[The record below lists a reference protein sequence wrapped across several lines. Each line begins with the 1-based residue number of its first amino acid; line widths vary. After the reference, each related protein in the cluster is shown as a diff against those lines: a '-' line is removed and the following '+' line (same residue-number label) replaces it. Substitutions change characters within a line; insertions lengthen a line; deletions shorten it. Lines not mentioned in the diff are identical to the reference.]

1 MEDHTDQKR
10 HEVTVINASA
20 AEIYERG
27 KVDIN
32 FFASLAIPEICVYPL
47 PNFYLAC
54 FQLLVSRRNVDY
66 GKLLRFALGLPRG
79 HAKTTFI
86 KVLIAWL
93 IVYDKA
99 KFILIVCSDS
109 PLAELLLADI
119 HDILLSDNIT
129 AVYGDWAAGLSI
141 DSADTKKSQYHG
153 RPVSMVARGWKSG
166 IRGINLRHQRPDIIF
181 IDDAQ
186 TKANAE
192 SLTDSTTLLS
202 TLVGTIFKAIAPY
215 GDRLIIYVGNM
226 YNDTCVLNKLKKNP
240 GWISM
245 ITGAILADGKP
256 LWPELFSLEDLME
269 SYYHDEALGM
279 SHVWFAE
286 VMNDPVGG
294 ATSIFPNPL
303 PDSPIQEYELELAD
317 GAFITID
324 PAGFRKTSDDN
335 VIVVHL
341 KYGEKGV
348 IVESKQGI
356 LDPEQLILAAITLAV
371 KWKCSLIGVEDTGYQ
386 MTLGFWLTKYIVQF
400 ELNSLVVVPLSPHG
414 RTKEARIRLLIAEL
428 YKGNYVIHDHETR
441 RNFTWQAS
449 TYKLGKS
456 DNRDDLLDACA
467 YGVDVRNEYWHQIT
481 KLDYGLTIDG
491 ECKVI
496 GDNTPF

>member
-1 MEDHTDQKR
+1 MQ
-10 HEVTVINASA
+10 EVSTINATASD
-20 AEIYERG
+20 IYERG

-32 FFASLAIPEICVYPL
+32 FFASLAIPEVCIYPL
-47 PNFYLAC
+47 PLFYIGC
-54 FQLLVSRRNVDY
+54 FQLLTNRKDKDI
-66 GKLLRFALGLPRG
+66 GALLRFALGLPRG

-93 IVYDKA
+93 IVYDQA

-129 AVYGDWAAGLSI
+129 AVYGDWSAGLSI

-153 RPVSMVARGWKSG
+153 RPVSLVARGWKSG

-181 IDDAQ
+181 LDDAQ

-192 SLTDSTTLLS
+192 SVSDSANLLS
-202 TLVGTIFKAIAPY
+202 TLVGTIFRAVAPY
-215 GDRLIIYVGNM
+215 GNRLIIYVGNM
-226 YNDTCVLNKLKKNP
+226 YNDACVLNKLKKNP

-245 ITGAILADGKP
+245 ITGAILSDGKP
-256 LWPELFSLEDLME
+256 LWEELHSLESLME
-269 SYYHDEALGM
+269 GYFHDEALGM

-286 VMNDPVGG
+286 VMNDPIGG
-294 ATSIFPNPL
+294 GTSILPQPL
-303 PDSPIQEYELELAD
+303 PLSTIESHELELAD
-317 GAFITID
+317 GSFITID

-335 VIVVHL
+335 VIAVHL
-341 KYGEKGV
+341 KYQGLGV
-348 IVESKQGI
+348 IVESVAGI
-356 LDPEQLILAAITLAV
+356 LGPEQLILKALALAL
-371 KWKCSLIGVEDTGYQ
+371 KWKCSLIAVESTGYQ
-386 MTLGFWLTKYIVQF
+386 MTLGFWLTKYIVQYG
-400 ELNSLVVVPLSPHG
+400 LNSLSVQPLDPHG
-414 RTKEARIRLLIAEL
+414 RTKEARIRLFIKDL
-428 YKGNYVIHDHETR
+428 YAGNYVIHDEETR

-467 YGVDVRNEYWHQIT
+467 YGMDVRNEYWSQIV

-491 ECKVI
+491 ECRVV
-496 GDNTPF
+496 GNNTPF